1 MVRTPLNLLLK
12 KGATSSSLRLVRDS
26 VDVVQP
32 VVGYGVAKV
41 GQEALLGGRE
51 TECPNSLRNGIGYL
65 SGFVA
70 GTGKGLVEGI
80 KASEPRDT
88 LKLHM
93 NQVLNASGHTGWRLG
108 NLAGHRA
115 AIVAIRGS
123 GNFKSKKVTECI
135 KIFHLRV
142 VIKILLE
149 NRNAIKITACDN
161 HIIHIEEHKNDTLG
175 RFLNKECKIICT

>member
-1 MVRTPLNLLLK
+1 MAALWPWLK
-12 KGATSSSLRLVRDS
+12 AMERKIMS
-26 VDVVQP
+26 Q
-32 VVGYGVAKV
+32 
-41 GQEALLGGRE
+41 E

-93 NQVLNASGHTGWRLG
+93 NQVLNASGYAGWRLG

-115 AIVAIRGS
+115 AVRRDGEWDAPIALPQLQAPDLYFSSRAGGFSLQVLSLTFYYDVPERLQTREVQFSIPAVMTFQA
-123 GNFKSKKVTECI
+123 FKHCKVYDLFKPI
-135 KIFHLRV
+135 KVFLHL
-142 VIKILLE
+142 
-149 NRNAIKITACDN
+149 
-161 HIIHIEEHKNDTLG
+161 
-175 RFLNKECKIICT
+175 